1 LSSVPAD
8 DPLAP
13 WRAAWPTALA
23 IWSRFTRLQDPRLCV
38 TRAEAAQ
45 EGLQGSFAMIR
56 LVDQRVV
63 IDLEEVTRLG
73 LHDYAV
79 EILAHEIGHHV
90 LSPAT
95 ATDHARLLAHIRR
108 ALPTL
113 EAQAPMVANLYADLL
128 INDRLQRQEG
138 LRMADIYR
146 RLAESNSGAG
156 RSPVWMLYMGI
167 YEQLWQSGAGSL
179 GGPVDDDAM
188 KGDAWLGARVV
199 RNYAGDWLDG
209 ASGFAALLLPYLVEA
224 SSDPRVAALMDTR
237 HAGQGSQP
245 TGLDRLDSEESEPVR
260 HPAQD
265 PRVTGD
271 QSPAEGLPQEGQ
283 AATGAT
289 VPDHPGG
296 GAQARE
302 PFEYGEILRAAGLD
316 LSDHEI
322 AVRYYRERALP
333 HLIRFPVRPQPEA
346 QELQPEGLEPWD
358 LGDPLDV
365 LDWMQTVLQS
375 PVVIPGLT
383 TVQRTY
389 GLAAG
394 RERSNEPV
402 DLDLYVDSSGSMP
415 NPQMHTS
422 YLALAGAVIAL
433 SALRVGSRVQV
444 TLWSGKQQELHTDGF
459 VRSEDAILRVL
470 TGFFGGATAFPI
482 HRLRGTYET
491 RTPCDRAVHILHL
504 SDDGITTMFAD
515 DERGNS
521 GWNVA
526 AHALRAGR
534 AGGTMALNLYSPLP
548 DHLAKDTKAGW
559 TTDLVRARS
568 EGWDIHVVRDMAQLL
583 AFAKDFSQRHYGV
596 PGKARAQSFG
606 T

>member
-1 LSSVPAD
+1 VSTVPVD
-8 DPLAP
+8 DALAP
-13 WRAAWPTALA
+13 WRAAWPSALA
-23 IWSRFTRLQDPRLCV
+23 VWSRFTRLQDPRLCG
-38 TRAEAAQ
+38 TRAEASK

-63 IDLEEVTRLG
+63 IDLEEVARLG

-90 LSPAT
+90 LAPAT
-95 ATDHARLLAHIRR
+95 ANDHARLLARIRR

-113 EAQAPMVANLYADLL
+113 EAHAPMVANLYTDLL

-146 RLAESNSGAG
+146 RLAERNSDAG
-156 RSPVWMLYMGI
+156 RSSVWMLYMGI

-209 ASGFAALLLPYLVEA
+209 STRFAALLLPYLVE
-224 SSDPRVAALMDTR
+224 STSDPRVDALMDTR
-237 HAGQGSQP
+237 QAGHGSHP
-245 TGLDRLDSEESEPVR
+245 AGLDRLDREELEPVM
-260 HPAQD
+260 HPALD

-271 QSPAEGLPQEGQ
+271 LPPAEGAPQEGQ
-283 AATGAT
+283 AATGSAA
-289 VPDHPGG
+289 PYHPGG

-316 LSDHEI
+316 LSDHDI

-333 HLIRFPVRPQPEA
+333 HLIRFPVRPQPES
-346 QELQPEGLEPWD
+346 QEWQPEGLEPWD
-358 LGDPLDV
+358 LGEPLDA

-375 PVVIPGLT
+375 PRVIPGLT

-389 GLAAG
+389 GLAPG
-394 RERSNEPV
+394 RERGSDPV
-402 DLDLYVDSSGSMP
+402 DLDMYVDSSGSMP
-415 NPQMHTS
+415 NPQMQTS

-433 SALRVGSRVQV
+433 SALRAGSRVQT

-482 HRLRGTYET
+482 HRLRSTYEA
-491 RTPCDRAVHILHL
+491 RTPRDRAVHILHL
-504 SDDGITTMFAD
+504 SDDGITTMFAN

-521 GWNVA
+521 GWNIA
-526 AHALRAGR
+526 AHALRTAR
-534 AGGTMALNLYSPLP
+534 AGGTMALNLFSPLP
-548 DHLAKDTKAGW
+548 DSLAEGAKAGW
-559 TTDLVRARS
+559 TADLIRARS
-568 EGWDIHVVRDMAQLL
+568 EGWGIHVVRDMAQLL
-583 AFAKDFSQRHYGV
+583 AFARDFSQQHYGT
-596 PGKARAQSFG
+596 PGKARA
-606 T
+606 